1 MTAAGARGASS
12 DSGGE
17 TAGQDSPHLDE
28 HEQAQAAE
36 HTAPQ
41 ALVIHEVLREEG
53 EGELRRA
60 NAALLWS
67 GLAAGLSMGFSLLA
81 MALLRSGLS
90 DEPWRRLVEAP
101 GYSVGFV
108 IVVLGRQQLFT
119 ETTLTAVLPLMVRRD
134 LATLASLLRMWGVV
148 LAANLIGTIAFAC
161 LISCDG
167 VFPEPV
173 RHSLAEI
180 GQEVLDGPNGPKF
193 IKAILAGWLIAL
205 MVWLLPSARSAR
217 ILVILLI
224 TYVVAIAQLPH
235 IVAGS
240 ADVAYAVWS
249 GHATVA
255 DYLWRFLVPTLLGNT
270 VGGVALVTFLNHAP
284 LAAELQDEPP
294 RPAR

>member
-1 MTAAGARGASS
+1 MSDEDAREAARVENN
-12 DSGGE
+12 E

-36 HTAPQ
+36 HAAPQ

-53 EGELRRA
+53 EAELRRA

-81 MALLRSGLS
+81 MALLRAGLP
-90 DEPWRRLVEAP
+90 DAPWRLLVDAP

-134 LATLASLLRMWGVV
+134 LATFTSLLRMWGVV
-148 LAANLIGTIAFAC
+148 LAANLIGTIAFSF
-161 LISCDG
+161 LISRDG
-167 VFPEPV
+167 VFSEPV
-173 RHSLAEI
+173 RQSLAEI
-180 GQEVLDGPNGPKF
+180 GQEVLAGPNGPKF
-193 IKAILAGWLIAL
+193 VKAILAGWLIAL

-217 ILVILLI
+217 ILVILLL

-235 IVAGS
+235 IIAGS
-240 ADVAYAVWS
+240 ADVAFAVWS

-270 VGGVALVTFLNHAP
+270 VGGVALVAFLNHAP
-284 LAAELQDEPP
+284 LASELQDDP
-294 RPAR
+294 RHTIR